1 MRETSRPTVFWCY
14 FLTYQVPLTT
24 YRRYLRLLFP
34 PSPFNDHLYSQYSL
48 LRQIGSTT
56 EACSNCRSQLDGMEA
71 LVDVCNVDQ
80 LQTSFV
86 ATMVHD

>member
-1 MRETSRPTVFWCY
+1 MWVRRVID
-14 FLTYQVPLTT
+14 LTYH
-24 YRRYLRLLFP
+24 RYPRVYFP
-34 PSPFNDHLYSQYSL
+34 PPSSSDYLYSQYSL